1 MDCGI
6 IYKKI
11 SHYQGVNKSI
21 VRNMAIFYTIR
32 GVKITTNTWSEKY
45 HESSVKTN
53 NLSWLPCSFQMVGVG
68 LEVLKFLC
76 F

>member
-1 MDCGI
+1 MDCGV

-11 SHYQGVNKSI
+11 SHYQRVNKFI
-21 VRNMAIFYTIR
+21 VRDMAIFYTIP
-32 GVKITTNTWSEKY
+32 GVKIRTNTWSEKY

-53 NLSWLPCSFQMVGVG
+53 SLSWLPCSFQMVGIG
-68 LEVLKFLC
+68 LEVWKFSC